1 MHFITMYIIIDSW
14 YFIIILF
21 IDIDS
26 LFIEATFK
34 TSHIFEAL

>member
-1 MHFITMYIIIDSW
+1 MHFTKMYIIVDSW
-14 YFIIILF
+14 YFIILLF
-21 IDIDS
+21 IDIDL